1 MGAVVARCPFY
12 AFLFNCLAGCALI
25 GPTAVETGRNTYN
38 EAVATSSRQQILINI
53 VRVHRNENPV
63 FVDIPEIDASSQLQL
78 SATSALTNIGGH
90 PGTIGGT
97 LEGAAGAGRGGPS
110 IKRPRPSATNLSR
123 GGLCSPKYLLQ
134 SR

>member
-1 MGAVVARCPFY
+1 M
-12 AFLFNCLAGCALI
+12 
-25 GPTAVETGRNTYN
+25 ETGRNTYN

-97 LEGAAGAGRGGPS
+97 LEGAAGAVGAGSS
-110 IKRPRPSATNLSR
+110 IKKRPRPSATNLSR